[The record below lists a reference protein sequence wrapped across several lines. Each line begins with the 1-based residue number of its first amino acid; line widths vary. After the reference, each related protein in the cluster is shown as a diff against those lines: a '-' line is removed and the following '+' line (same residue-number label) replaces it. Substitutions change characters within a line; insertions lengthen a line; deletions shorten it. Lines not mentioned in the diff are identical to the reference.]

1 MFEAFRQKLTHNG
14 RMLAQDAL
22 AWIWAKHERMVPI
35 PGPKTVKH
43 VREYAVMLEFGP
55 LGERQMEEIANL
67 LKTEESL

>member
-1 MFEAFRQKLTHNG
+1 MFEAFREKLTHNG

-35 PGPKTVKH
+35 PTVKQ
-43 VREYAVMLEFGP
+43 VKEYAVMLEFGP